1 MQVNFDANFKAT
13 NTTPLKS
20 LPVAITLTYGDWL
33 IMRDLLAQHAES
45 CLDWT
50 TGDHDARAA
59 HELEQSISGALLT
72 VDIRR
77 NPARK

>member
-1 MQVNFDANFKAT
+1 MRVNFDETFKPT
-13 NTTPLKS
+13 NTAPMRS
-20 LPVAITLTYGDWL
+20 LPVAITLTYGDWI

-59 HELEQSISGALLT
+59 HELEESISGALST
-72 VDIRR
+72 VDVRL
-77 NPARK
+77 NPGR